1 MQQDV
6 DLSDFTGGELSPKLK
21 GRTDLKKYFSSCA
34 TILNMVVMPQGGATK
49 RPPTLYVANNKNQ
62 SGLNRPV
69 RFVFSTVQAYTL
81 EFSNTNVR
89 IYANDGVVL
98 NAGVPVD
105 VVVPYVTADLL
116 ALKFCQSADTLF
128 IFHPSYPPAK
138 LVRSSHTSWAHSNL
152 VFRDGPYLPVNTT
165 TTTITPSAASGAITL
180 TASAALFA
188 ATDVGRPVRIKLY
201 SLWAW
206 CLITAYT
213 DSTHVSATVQPGTN
227 FGGPRRDRR
236 RCLGRDHRLR
246 HRRRG
251 AERRQ
256 ILHRGGWRAFRRL
269 GRSHRQRHPDPG
281 RHRHLEAGGRL

>member
-6 DLSDFTGGELSPKLK
+6 DLSDFTGGEISPKLK

-165 TTTITPSAASGAITL
+165 TTTLTPSAASGAITL

-188 ATDVGRPVRIKLY
+188 ASDVGRPVRIKLY

-206 CLITAYT
+206 CLITAFT
-213 DSTHVSATVQPGTN
+213 DSTMSAPRCSREPISAAPTRSTASP
-227 FGGPRRDRR
+227 GPRPPITTPARW
-236 RCLGRDHRLR
+236 C
-246 HRRRG
+246 
-251 AERRQ
+251 
-256 ILHRGGWRAFRRL
+256 
-269 GRSHRQRHPDPG
+269 
-281 RHRHLEAGGRL
+281 